1 MVVMLSF
8 EVRSL
13 AVCIDAVA
21 ALRGGR
27 GGGPPQAALRR
38 GGNSTAL
45 IVFFLNIIVP
55 SVDKLYDRFLNRP
68 KSAKNLKKCRACGA
82 RKRENKRKLFKIDIK
97 PQKIRACS
105 AGLRRLGGFAPQ
117 TPSTYLSGL
126 HRGQTYCLAW
136 APNTLATPLTRQF
149 YTFCIH
155 AKRI

>member
-82 RKRENKRKLFKIDIK
+82 RKRENKMGFMGRSKCENLRAKSCHGLFD
-97 PQKIRACS
+97 
-105 AGLRRLGGFAPQ
+105 
-117 TPSTYLSGL
+117 
-126 HRGQTYCLAW
+126 
-136 APNTLATPLTRQF
+136 
-149 YTFCIH
+149 YTFMNISFG
-155 AKRI
+155 APGASSKKPIF